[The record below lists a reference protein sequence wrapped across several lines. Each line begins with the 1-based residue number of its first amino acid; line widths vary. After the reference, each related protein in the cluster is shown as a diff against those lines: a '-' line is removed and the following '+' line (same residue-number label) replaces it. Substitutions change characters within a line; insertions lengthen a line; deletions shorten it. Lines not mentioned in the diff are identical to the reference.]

1 MKESSPRTIYLKDY
15 QPPAYY
21 VDRIALCFQLG
32 EDATLV
38 TSTVTYL
45 RNTASDLPALLTLDG
60 IALELLTVQLDGQLL
75 DKTAYEQSS
84 TSLSIAN
91 VPEQFSLEIKTRI
104 YPQKNTSLEGLY
116 QSSGNFCT
124 QCEAQGFRKITYYLD
139 RPDVMARFSTEII
152 TDKANYPILLS
163 NGNLEAQGELENGQ
177 HWAKWSDP
185 HRKPAYLFALV
196 AGDLEQVEDH
206 YQTLSGR
213 DVTLKIYT
221 EAHNIDKCDYAMASL
236 KRAMHWDEQRFG
248 LEYDLDIYM
257 IVAVDDFN
265 MGAMENKGLNV
276 FNSKL
281 VFASPKTAT
290 DNNYIAIE
298 AVIGHEYF
306 HNWTG
311 NRVTCRDWFQLSLK
325 EGLTVFR
332 DQEFTADLHSRAV
345 KRIED
350 VRMLRSHQ
358 FAEDSSPLAHPI
370 RPASFAEIN
379 NFYTLTVYEKGAE
392 VVRLYHSL
400 LGKAGFRKG
409 MDLYFQRHDGQAVTT
424 EDFLAAMSDANG
436 RDLSQFQTWYSQAG
450 TPTVTV
456 TMHYDATRQRC
467 QLKVSQSCPE
477 TAETEVKKPF
487 IIPIKLGLLDA
498 QGQDYALGLENETLI
513 LTEFEQQFSFDNI
526 TKFPI
531 PSLLRGFSAPV
542 KLHYAYSTADYIF
555 LMKHDSD
562 EFNRWNAAQQLAS
575 SVLLDMLAQHQAGK
589 AYGLSHE
596 VIEAYQYVLNNHSL
610 DAALRAEAL
619 LLPSQNEL
627 AEACEAADPQAIF
640 TVHEYFI
647 KTLANSLRI
656 DFETLYIQLK
666 QNQDEYRVEQDD
678 IGRRA
683 LKNRCLSYLAYS
695 DDDSCVEQIYQQF
708 SQANNMTDQLAAFNC
723 LRNMNNVQHDQAITA
738 FHDQWQSDSLVMD
751 KWFLAQ
757 ATSNREDCL
766 ERVKAL
772 MQHALFDLRNPNKV
786 RSLINAFALANPVR
800 FHAESGDG
808 YEFIAD
814 QVMALD
820 RLNPQIASRL
830 VRALM
835 NWKHYE
841 TGRAEKM
848 QQQLQ
853 RIAAKTDLSKDVAEI
868 VSKSLQLS

>member
-1 MKESSPRTIYLKDY
+1 MTESSPRTIYLKDY
-15 QPPAYY
+15 QAPAYR
-21 VDRIALCFQLG
+21 VDNIALCFHLG
-32 EDATLV
+32 DDATIV
-38 TSTVTYL
+38 TARVDYSRNKTCDVST
-45 RNTASDLPALLTLDG
+45 ALILDG
-60 IALELLTVQLDGQLL
+60 KDLELLSVQLNGVLL
-75 DKTAYEQSS
+75 AETAYQQTAE
-84 TSLSIAN
+84 TLSLAN
-91 VPEQFSLEIKTRI
+91 LPQQFSLEIKTRL

-152 TDKANYPILLS
+152 ADKVKYPILLS
-163 NGNLEAQGELENGQ
+163 NGNLDSQGDLDNGQ

-206 YQTLSGR
+206 YRTQSGR
-213 DVTLKIYT
+213 EVSLKIYT

-265 MGAMENKGLNV
+265 MGAMENKGLNI

-281 VFASPKTAT
+281 VFASPETAT
-290 DNNYIAIE
+290 DGNYIAIE

-358 FAEDSSPLAHPI
+358 FAEDASPLAHPI

-400 LGKAGFRKG
+400 LGEAGFRKG

-456 TMHYDATRQRC
+456 TMDYDAARQRC
-467 QLKVSQSCPE
+467 QLNLSQSCPE
-477 TAETEVKKPF
+477 TAETATKKPF

-498 QGQDYALGLENETLI
+498 QGKDYALGLENETLI
-513 LTEFEQQFSFDNI
+513 LTEFTQQFSFENI
-526 TKFPI
+526 TERPT

-542 KLHYAYSTADYIF
+542 KLNYAYSTADYIF
-555 LMKHDSD
+555 LMKQDAD
-562 EFNRWNAAQQLAS
+562 EFNRWNAAQQLAF
-575 SVLLDMLAQHQAGK
+575 SVLLEMLAKQQAGE
-589 AYGLSHE
+589 AYGVSHE
-596 VIEAYQYVLNNHSL
+596 VIEAYQYLLNNQRL

-627 AEACEAADPQAIF
+627 AEACAAADPQAIF
-640 TVHEYFI
+640 SVHEVFM

-656 DFETLYIQLK
+656 DFETLYTQLS
-666 QNQDEYRVEQDD
+666 QHQPEYRIEHEDM
-678 IGRRA
+678 GHRA

-695 DDDSCVEQIYQQF
+695 DDDAWVELINQQF
-708 SQANNMTDQLAAFNC
+708 TQANNMTDQLAAFNC
-723 LRNMNNVQHDQAITA
+723 LRNMNNEQHDQAISA
-738 FHDQWQSDSLVMD
+738 FHDQWHSDSLVMD
-751 KWFLAQ
+751 KWFVAQ
-757 ATSNREDCL
+757 ATSSREDCL
-766 ERVKAL
+766 DRVKAL
-772 MQHALFDLRNPNKV
+772 MQHPLFDLHNPNKV

-800 FHAESGDG
+800 FHAKSGAG
-808 YEFIAD
+808 YEFIAE
-814 QVMALD
+814 QVMLLD
-820 RLNPQIASRL
+820 RINPQIASRL

-848 QQQLQ
+848 QQQLK
-853 RIAAKTDLSKDVAEI
+853 RIAAKVDLSKDVAEI
-868 VSKSLQLS
+868 VTKSLR

>member
-1 MKESSPRTIYLKDY
+1 MKESSPKVIYLKDY
-15 QPPAYY
+15 QVPAYV
-21 VDRIALCFQLG
+21 VDSIALHFDLG
-32 EDATLV
+32 EAFSIVTSSVVYKRNTESQLANTLV
-38 TSTVTYL
+38 
-45 RNTASDLPALLTLDG
+45 LDG
-60 IALELLTVQLDGQLL
+60 EQLELLSVSLDTVLL
-75 DKTAYEQSS
+75 TEKDYTQTED
-84 TSLSIAN
+84 SLAIAN

-152 TDKANYPILLS
+152 ADKAKYPILLS
-163 NGNLEAQGELENGQ
+163 NGNLDSHGDLDNGQ

-196 AGDLEQVEDH
+196 VGDLEQVEDQ

-281 VFASPKTAT
+281 VFASPETAT
-290 DNNYIAIE
+290 DDNYIAIE

-358 FAEDSSPLAHPI
+358 FAEDASPLAHPI

-400 LGKAGFRKG
+400 LGETGFRKG
-409 MDLYFQRHDGQAVTT
+409 MDLYFQRHDGQVVTT

-456 TMHYDATRQRC
+456 TMDYDASQQRC
-467 QLKVSQSCPE
+467 QLNFSQSCPK
-477 TAETEVKKPF
+477 TAETEQKEAF
-487 IIPIKLGLLDA
+487 IIPIKLALLDA
-498 QGQDYALGLENETLI
+498 QGQEYDLGLDNETLI
-513 LTEFEQQFSFDNI
+513 LTEFEQQFSFNNI
-526 TKFPI
+526 TEFPI

-542 KLHYAYSTADYIF
+542 KLHYSYSTADYIF
-555 LMKHDSD
+555 LMKQDSD
-562 EFNRWNAAQQLAS
+562 EFNRWNAAQQLAT
-575 SVLLDMLAQHQAGK
+575 SVLLEMLAQYQAGK
-589 AYGLSHE
+589 SYGLSHE
-596 VIEAYQYVLNNHSL
+596 VIEAYQDVLNNHDL

-627 AEACEAADPQAIF
+627 AEACDAADPEAIF
-640 TVHEYFI
+640 IVHEHFI

-656 DFETLYIQLK
+656 DFEMLYAQLN
-666 QNQDEYRVEQDD
+666 QNQDEYRVEHHD
-678 IGRRA
+678 IGQRA
-683 LKNRCLSYLAYS
+683 LKNRCLSYLAYI
-695 DDDSCVEQIYQQF
+695 DDDSSVEQIYQQF
-708 SQANNMTDQLAAFNC
+708 AQANNMTDQLAAFNC
-723 LRNMNNVQHDQAITA
+723 LRNMDNAQHDQAITA
-738 FHDQWQSDSLVMD
+738 FHDQWHSDSLVMD

-757 ATSNREDCL
+757 ATSTREDCL

-772 MQHALFDLRNPNKV
+772 MQHALFDIRNPNKV

-800 FHAESGDG
+800 FHAKSGAG

-814 QVMALD
+814 QVMVLD
-820 RLNPQIASRL
+820 SLNPQIASRL
-830 VRALM
+830 VRSLM
-835 NWKHYE
+835 NWRHYE

-868 VSKSLQLS
+868 VSKSLQI

>member
-1 MKESSPRTIYLKDY
+1 MKESSPHVIYLQDY
-15 QPPAYY
+15 QVPAYF
-21 VDRIALCFQLG
+21 VDSIALCFNLG
-32 EDATLV
+32 ETFTLV
-38 TSTVTYL
+38 TSTVSYS
-45 RNTASDLPALLTLDG
+45 RNTESEAAAILELDG
-60 IALELLTVQLDGQLL
+60 EQLELLSVSINTKILDENDYTQ
-75 DKTAYEQSS
+75 TEQGL
-84 TSLSIAN
+84 TIPN
-91 VPEQFSLEIKTRI
+91 VPEHFSLAIKTRI

-152 TDKANYPILLS
+152 AEQAKYPVLLS
-163 NGNLEAQGELENGQ
+163 NGNLEAQGVLEDGK

-196 AGDLEQVEDH
+196 AGDLEQVEDQ
-206 YQTLSGR
+206 YTTQSGR

-281 VFASPKTAT
+281 VFASPETAT
-290 DNNYIAIE
+290 DANYISIE

-332 DQEFTADLHSRAV
+332 DQEFTADLHSRSV

-358 FAEDSSPLAHPI
+358 FAEDASPLAHPI

-424 EDFLAAMSDANG
+424 EDFLAAMSDANK

-450 TPTVTV
+450 TPSVAV
-456 TMHYDATRQRC
+456 TMDYNAEQQRC
-467 QLKVSQSCPE
+467 QLTFRQSCPK
-477 TAETEVKKPF
+477 TAETEIKQPF
-487 IIPIKLGLLDA
+487 IIPIKLGLLNSKGEDF
-498 QGQDYALGLENETLI
+498 DLGLDNQTLI
-513 LTEFEQQFSFDNI
+513 LTEFEQQFSFDQI
-526 TKFPI
+526 TECPT

-542 KLHYAYSTADYIF
+542 KLHYAYSSADYIF
-555 LMKHDSD
+555 LMKYDND
-562 EFNRWNAAQQLAS
+562 EFNRWNAAQQLAF
-575 SVLLDMLAQHQAGK
+575 SVLLEMLAKQQAGEP
-589 AYGLSHE
+589 YGLSHE
-596 VIEAYQYVLNNHSL
+596 VIEAYQQVLNNQSL

-627 AEACEAADPQAIF
+627 AEASEAADPEAIF
-640 TVHEYFI
+640 IVHEYFI
-647 KTLANSLRI
+647 KTLAKSLRI
-656 DFETLYIQLK
+656 DFETVYTQLA
-666 QNQDEYRVEQDD
+666 QAQQEYRVEHHD
-678 IGRRA
+678 IGCRA
-683 LKNRCLSYLAYS
+683 LKNRCLSYLAYIE
-695 DDDSCVEQIYQQF
+695 DDGLVDLIYQQF

-723 LRNMNNVQHDQAITA
+723 LRNMTGEKHDQAIA
-738 FHDQWQSDSLVMD
+738 EFHTQWQSDSLVMD

-766 ERVKAL
+766 ERVQAL
-772 MQHALFDLRNPNKV
+772 MQNPLFDMRNPNKV

-800 FHAESGDG
+800 FHDKTGNG

-820 RLNPQIASRL
+820 TLNSQIASRL
-830 VRALM
+830 VRSLM

-848 QQQLQ
+848 QQQLK
-853 RIAAKTDLSKDVAEI
+853 RIAAKEDLSKDVAEI
-868 VSKSLQLS
+868 VDKSLYH

>member
-1 MKESSPRTIYLKDY
+1 MKEASPRTIYLKDY
-15 QPPAYY
+15 QAPAYY
-21 VDRIALCFQLG
+21 VDSIALRFQLG
-32 EDATLV
+32 ENATIV
-38 TSTVTYL
+38 TSTVQYS
-45 RNTASDLPALLTLDG
+45 RNKASDLPALLQLDG
-60 IALELLTVQLDGQLL
+60 SDLELLQVQLDGVLL
-75 DKTAYEQSS
+75 DEAAYTQNAE
-84 TSLSIAN
+84 SLSIAN
-91 VPEQFSLEIKTRI
+91 VPEHFCLAIQTRI

-152 TDKANYPILLS
+152 ADKAKYPILLS
-163 NGNLEAQGELENGQ
+163 NGNLDAQGELDQGK

-221 EAHNIDKCDYAMASL
+221 EAHNIDKCAYALAAL

-281 VFASPKTAT
+281 VFASPETAT
-290 DNNYIAIE
+290 DANYIAIE

-332 DQEFTADLHSRAV
+332 DQEFTSDLHSRAV

-358 FAEDSSPLAHPI
+358 FAEDASPLAHPI

-400 LGKAGFRKG
+400 LGEAGFRKG

-456 TMHYDATRQRC
+456 SMDYDAAQQRC
-467 QLKVSQSCPE
+467 QLNFVQSCPK
-477 TAETEVKKPF
+477 TAETEQKKPF

-498 QGQDYALGLENETLI
+498 QGKDYALGLDNETVI
-513 LTEFEQQFSFDNI
+513 LTEFEQQFSFENI
-526 TKFPI
+526 TTCPI

-542 KLHYAYSTADYIF
+542 KLSYAYSTADYIF
-555 LMKHDSD
+555 LMKQDSD
-562 EFNRWNAAQQLAS
+562 EFNRWNAAQQLAA
-575 SVLLDMLAQHQAGK
+575 SVLLDMLAQYQAGE
-589 AYGLSHE
+589 AYGVSHA
-596 VIEAYQYVLNNHSL
+596 VIEAYQYILNNHTL

-627 AEACEAADPQAIF
+627 AEACDAADPHAIF

-647 KTLANSLRI
+647 KTLANSLRL
-656 DFETLYIQLK
+656 DFETLYTQL
-666 QNQDEYRVEQDD
+666 NQPQAEYRVEHHD

-683 LKNRCLSYLAYS
+683 LKNRCLAYLAYIEA
-695 DDDSCVEQIYQQF
+695 DDCAELIYQQF
-708 SQANNMTDQLAAFNC
+708 STANNMTDQLAAFNC
-723 LRNMNNVQHDQAITA
+723 LRNMNNAQHDLAISA
-738 FHDQWQSDSLVMD
+738 FHDQWQTDSLVMD

-757 ATSNREDCL
+757 ATSTRADCL

-772 MQHALFDLRNPNKV
+772 MQHPLFDLKNPNKV
-786 RSLINAFALANPVR
+786 RALINAFALANPVR
-800 FHAESGDG
+800 FHAESGAG

-814 QVMALD
+814 QVMVLD
-820 RLNPQIASRL
+820 SLNPQIASRL

-835 NWKHYE
+835 NWQHYE
-841 TGRAEKM
+841 TGRAAKM

-853 RIAAKTDLSKDVAEI
+853 RIAAKSDLSKDVAEI
-868 VSKSLQLS
+868 VSKSLTH

>member
-1 MKESSPRTIYLKDY
+1 MKESSPRVIYLKDY
-15 QPPAYY
+15 QVPAYF
-21 VDRIALCFQLG
+21 VDTIALHFDLG
-32 EDATLV
+32 ETFSIV
-38 TSTVTYL
+38 TSTVAYK
-45 RNTASDLPALLTLDG
+45 RNPDSQLAATLVLDGEQLALLSVSLDTVLLSENDYTQSEDS
-60 IALELLTVQLDGQLL
+60 LE
-75 DKTAYEQSS
+75 
-84 TSLSIAN
+84 IAN
-91 VPEQFSLEIKTRI
+91 VPAQFSLEIKTRI

-152 TDKANYPILLS
+152 ADKAKYPVLLS
-163 NGNLEAQGELENGQ
+163 NGNLEAQGELDNGQ

-196 AGDLEQVEDH
+196 AGDLEQVEDQ

-221 EAHNIDKCDYAMASL
+221 EAHNIDKCDYAMAAL

-281 VFASPKTAT
+281 VFASPETAT
-290 DNNYIAIE
+290 DSNYIAIE

-358 FAEDSSPLAHPI
+358 FAEDASPLAHPI
-370 RPASFAEIN
+370 RPDSFAEIN

-400 LGKAGFRKG
+400 LGEAGFRKG

-456 TMHYDATRQRC
+456 IMDYDAAQQRC
-467 QLKVSQSCPE
+467 QLTISQGCPE
-477 TAETEVKKPF
+477 TAETALKKPF
-487 IIPIKLGLLDA
+487 IIPIKLGLLDT
-498 QGQDYALGLENETLI
+498 QGQDSALGLDNETLI
-513 LTEFEQQFSFDNI
+513 LSEFEQQFSFDNI
-526 TKFPI
+526 TECPI

-542 KLHYAYSTADYIF
+542 KLQYAYSTADYIF

-562 EFNRWNAAQQLAS
+562 EFNRWNAAQQLAF
-575 SVLLDMLAQHQAGK
+575 SVLLEMLAHYQAGK

-596 VIEAYQYVLNNHSL
+596 VIEAYQYVLNNQDL

-627 AEACEAADPQAIF
+627 AEACDAADPDAIF
-640 TVHEYFI
+640 SVHEHFI
-647 KTLANSLRI
+647 KTLAQSLRL
-656 DFETLYIQLK
+656 DFETLYAELS
-666 QNQDEYRVEQDD
+666 QNQDEYRIEHHD

-683 LKNRCLSYLAYS
+683 LKNRCLQYLAYI
-695 DDDSCVEQIYQQF
+695 DDDRSVALIYQQF

-723 LRNMNNVQHDQAITA
+723 LCNMDNAQHDQAISA
-738 FHDQWQSDSLVMD
+738 FYDQWHSDSLVMD

-757 ATSNREDCL
+757 ATSRREDCL
-766 ERVKAL
+766 ARVKTL
-772 MQHALFDLRNPNKV
+772 MQHPLFDLRNPNKV
-786 RSLINAFALANPVR
+786 RALINAFALANPVR
-800 FHAESGDG
+800 FHAKSGEA

-814 QVMALD
+814 QVMELD
-820 RLNPQIASRL
+820 HLNPQIASRL
-830 VRALM
+830 VRSLM

-853 RIAAKTDLSKDVAEI
+853 RIAAKSDLYKDGAEI
-868 VSKSLQLS
+868 VSKSLE